1 MASCPSRSTAPLCCC
16 EVLKNFK
23 HYSRRDLS
31 CCFGTLYSR
40 ADANLLLA
48 ECESSLKYVSGDLS
62 KVKVFGKWHDIPR
75 KQVSHSNVLLTIP
88 YGTVEKLH
96 TQIGKILISQ
106 PKVKYI
112 GPTN

>member
-1 MASCPSRSTAPLCCC
+1 MASCPSKSAAPLCCC
-16 EVLKNFK
+16 EGLKNFK

-75 KQVSHSNVLLTIP
+75 KQVSH
-88 YGTVEKLH
+88 TVGKLH
-96 TQIGKILISQ
+96 IQIVS
-106 PKVKYI
+106 
-112 GPTN
+112 GPVWVYC